1 NSDNVNDQRLQSVA
15 VSTRENGHV
24 LDVWF
29 ATSKQ
34 GLGYYSY
41 NGIKPADAIED
52 VISETP
58 EAVLV
63 YTGTEIQVEGVQA
76 ANIAVYS
83 ITGALVRNES
93 NSNIVNVEGL
103 HGVYIAV
110 VVDTE
115 GNTFT
120 KKFVLK

>member
-1 NSDNVNDQRLQSVA
+1 M
-15 VSTRENGHV
+15 
-24 LDVWF
+24 
-29 ATSKQ
+29 
-34 GLGYYSY
+34 
-41 NGIKPADAIED
+41 
-52 VISETP
+52 
-58 EAVLV
+58 V